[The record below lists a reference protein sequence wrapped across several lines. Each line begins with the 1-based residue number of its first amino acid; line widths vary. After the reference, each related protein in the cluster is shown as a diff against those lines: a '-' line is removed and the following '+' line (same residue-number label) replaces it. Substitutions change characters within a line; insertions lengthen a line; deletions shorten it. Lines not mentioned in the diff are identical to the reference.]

1 MSVLN
6 KRYFHNEKAA
16 IAKLESIIWPG
27 GPVCPHCG
35 SKRKIY
41 EIKGKSTRPGL
52 KKCGDCRKQF
62 TAKVGTV
69 FESSHVPLYKWFQA
83 AYLMA
88 SSKKGISAHQLHR
101 TLEVTYKTAWFMAHR
116 LREAMIDAD
125 PETMGGE
132 GVPVQ
137 ADETYIG
144 KLETPRER
152 NKYLPPVTKRGR
164 SGPALKRAVFA
175 LISEGKARTFHVHS
189 ANAVTVR
196 KILVENVSRDSE
208 LHTDESRIYTLVG
221 REYAKHR
228 TVNHARG
235 QYVGKHGQT
244 TNNLENYFSI
254 FKRGMKGVYQHCRE
268 KHLQRY
274 LTEFDFRYNNREVTD
289 FERAETLL
297 RGIIGKR
304 LTYEGPATA

>member
-6 KRYFHNEKAA
+6 KRYFHSEKAA
-16 IAKLESIIWPG
+16 IAKLESIIWPN

-62 TAKVGTV
+62 TVKVGTV
-69 FESSHVPLYKWFQA
+69 FESSHVPLHKWFQA

-116 LREAMIDAD
+116 LREAMIDLN
-125 PETMGGE
+125 PEPMGGDGE
-132 GVPVQ
+132 WVQ

-144 KLETPRER
+144 KLETPRVR
-152 NKYLPPVTKRGR
+152 NKYLPPVTKAGR
-164 SGPALKRAVFA
+164 SGPAEKRAVVA
-175 LISEGKARTFHVHS
+175 LISGGKARSFHVHS
-189 ANAVTVR
+189 ANAATVR
-196 KILVENVSRDSE
+196 EILVTNVRRESD
-208 LHTDESRIYTLVG
+208 LHTDESRIYTTVG
-221 REYAKHR
+221 KEFAHHR
-228 TVNHARG
+228 TVNHGRKE
-235 QYVGKHGQT
+235 YVGKHGQT
-244 TNNLENYFSI
+244 TNNVENYFSV
-254 FKRGMKGVYQHCRE
+254 FKRGMKGIYQHCRE

-289 FERAETLL
+289 FERAEALL

-304 LTYEGPATA
+304 ITYQQPA